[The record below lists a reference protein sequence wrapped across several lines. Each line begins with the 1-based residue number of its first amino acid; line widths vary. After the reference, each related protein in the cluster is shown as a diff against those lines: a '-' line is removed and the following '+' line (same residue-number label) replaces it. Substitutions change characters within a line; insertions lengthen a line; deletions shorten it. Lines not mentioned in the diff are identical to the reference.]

1 VFVAG
6 FGHPP
11 NVDAALWFVREVWPS
26 VLSAQPAA
34 RHRPLDPDAPR
45 MSTTANGA
53 GRTAEQLHTVTDIA
67 VTELHANHGSL
78 FAIIANRVGAQD
90 VAADV
95 AALGSDDVPAYAI
108 PEEPLLSAPSVKAM
122 MQVVDCFIFA
132 DELDMLECR
141 LTELEEVVD
150 WFVLVEAESTFQ
162 GDPKP
167 LAYAEHRDR
176 FARWSDRIVHV
187 VAELPDASAWI
198 REAAQREAIID
209 GLRALPLAPDDTIV
223 LSDVDEIW
231 RPSVVVTVTR
241 PIHWRG

>member
-1 VFVAG
+1 
-6 FGHPP
+6 
-11 NVDAALWFVREVWPS
+11 
-26 VLSAQPAA
+26 
-34 RHRPLDPDAPR
+34 
-45 MSTTANGA
+45 
-53 GRTAEQLHTVTDIA
+53 
-67 VTELHANHGSL
+67 
-78 FAIIANRVGAQD
+78 
-90 VAADV
+90 
-95 AALGSDDVPAYAI
+95 
-108 PEEPLLSAPSVKAM
+108 M